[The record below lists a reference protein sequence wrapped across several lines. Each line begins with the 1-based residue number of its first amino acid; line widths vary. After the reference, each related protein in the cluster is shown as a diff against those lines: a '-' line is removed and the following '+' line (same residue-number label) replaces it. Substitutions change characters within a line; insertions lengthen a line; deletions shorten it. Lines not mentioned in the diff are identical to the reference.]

1 MTGTIT
7 KRLRRDGK
15 PAWGYSFF
23 VGRSAAGKRI
33 QITKSG
39 FESRKEAGQALLL
52 AIQHHRAAPATGS
65 RLDFGTFVNRW
76 LQEHAKQ
83 RCTPKTLER
92 YT

>member
-15 PAWGYSFF
+15 PALGYSSFA
-23 VGRSAAGKRI
+23 GRSATGKTI

-52 AIQHHRAAPATGS
+52 ALQQHQGERAT
-65 RLDFGTFVNRW
+65 
-76 LQEHAKQ
+76 Q
-83 RCTPKTLER
+83 
-92 YT
+92 